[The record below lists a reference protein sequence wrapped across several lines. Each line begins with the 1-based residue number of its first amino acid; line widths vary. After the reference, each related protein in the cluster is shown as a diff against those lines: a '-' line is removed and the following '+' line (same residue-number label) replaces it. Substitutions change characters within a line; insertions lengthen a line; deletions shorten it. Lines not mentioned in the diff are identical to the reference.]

1 MASYIVEPIHDN
13 IIILRYR
20 PNIIKVFIAQK
31 THPRCVCGCVPVSFW
46 FDQLKSLKLF
56 RVSMVVT
63 MTLTLLTMELL
74 AENTRAT

>member
-31 THPRCVCGCVPVSFW
+31 RIRAVCADAFQFLFR